1 MPSRPANGVGFASIS
16 PARPLTARA
25 RDYDECVS
33 PPALAR
39 GRSRPR
45 QRVRRDDASAE
56 SDTSSQRYRV
66 FPPAPTSAD
75 PEASRRHPC
84 GRVIDVHQLVFNDHC
99 ISRKVSSPPLGK
111 SEKRSRRRGV
121 SRDPYVY
128 LNTHTTMY
136 EIPIAIRSRGTFF
149 RARDISR
156 PVARWPFLW
165 FSTCARHVF
174 CRSSTVSV
182 TRAIVRRGGRRTT
195 DAPTTSRETSTP
207 RRTRGRDA
215 AVGDDDARDGAARE
229 R

>member
-1 MPSRPANGVGFASIS
+1 MCFTPPSARTRSLS
-16 PARPLTARA
+16 PASTCAAR
-25 RDYDECVS
+25 R
-33 PPALAR
+33 
-39 GRSRPR
+39 
-45 QRVRRDDASAE
+45 RVGGD
-56 SDTSSQRYRV
+56 DTSSQRYRV
-66 FPPAPTSAD
+66 FPPTPTSAD

-84 GRVIDVHQLVFNDHC
+84 GRGIDVHQLVLNHHC
-99 ISRKVSSPPLGK
+99 ISRKVSSPPRGK